1 MIVYRKE
8 LSMDRDVKE
17 LNMLYQNIQNY
28 ASGHG
33 CAVDWKIEDDL
44 VAITSQFFPRFE
56 VLQMNDHSYTG

>member
-44 VAITSQFFPRFE
+44 VTITSIP
-56 VLQMNDHSYTG
+56 